1 MSTWLSMAQLKKYL
15 ITECKV
21 EPQWLINV
29 AFGAAGAFGMWILNR
44 LNRSVEKIEDN
55 INEMPHRYVTAAQYQ
70 RDIDEIKFMLS
81 KIFDRLE
88 SKADK

>member
-1 MSTWLSMAQLKKYL
+1 M
-15 ITECKV
+15 

-44 LNRSVEKIEDN
+44 LSTSVEKIEDN
-55 INEMPHRYVTAAQYQ
+55 LKELPHRYVTVMQYQ
-70 RDIDEIKFMLS
+70 RDIDDIKNMLE

-88 SKADK
+88 TKADK